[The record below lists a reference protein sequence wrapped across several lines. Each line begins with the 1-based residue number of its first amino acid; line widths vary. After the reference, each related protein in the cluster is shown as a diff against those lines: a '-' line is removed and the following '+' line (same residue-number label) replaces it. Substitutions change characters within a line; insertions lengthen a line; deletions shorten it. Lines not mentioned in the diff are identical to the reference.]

1 MTSGVSLG
9 CGSRAVGLLAHISED
24 QKAERDGCYAPF
36 PLPLSP
42 FYLILRIPFLQFG
55 KGTGKKK
62 GHLRKYCRVQGQPLL
77 GSSLLK
83 ADSRSICTFQI

>member
-24 QKAERDGCYAPF
+24 QEAERDGCYAPF

-42 FYLILRIPFLQFG
+42 FI
-55 KGTGKKK
+55 
-62 GHLRKYCRVQGQPLL
+62 
-77 GSSLLK
+77 
-83 ADSRSICTFQI
+83 